1 MKKTFFKK
9 FILLVLIVILTTSCS
24 GVKISDTNYVLVPE
38 FSRGMSMI
46 LVAEEKNKF
55 ESNFGSDV
63 WKIKSGSGDSNFK
76 DYIVGCVKAYV
87 EKLMTLK
94 LFADFFNITL
104 STRDREW
111 INNAAND
118 YYQSLTEMDLEY
130 IECSLEDIKN
140 LYGIY
145 RLANLAIDS
154 MTRNS
159 DVELSISES
168 KVVSVEYMILSSE
181 ERAREIKE
189 LLNLRG
195 SSFAYYA
202 SSNSEDTNINMIIKR
217 GDKMSS
223 IFPEVF
229 YLATG
234 DVSDVLTYQNKYY
247 LFKCT
252 NDYMEKETL
261 VRKQEI
267 LKDLKNKEFNQQF
280 VVFQEKNSVR
290 SNASYWS
297 SIDLSLGVGCRVQKF
312 YEIYDKYFL
321 EE

>member
-1 MKKTFFKK
+1 MIKK
-9 FILLVLIVILTTSCS
+9 ILKIFVLGFLIILITSCA

-38 FSRGMSMI
+38 FTKGMSMI

-76 DYIVGCVKAYV
+76 DYIVGCVKTYV
-87 EKLMTLK
+87 EKLLTLK
-94 LFADFFNITL
+94 LFAETYNISL

-111 INNAAND
+111 INNASD
-118 YYQSLTEMDLEY
+118 EYYKSLTEMDLDY
-130 IECSLEDIKN
+130 INCSFEDVKN
-140 LYGIY
+140 LYTVY
-145 RLANLAIDS
+145 RLANLSIDS

-159 DVELSISES
+159 DVELSISEA
-168 KVVSVEYMILSSE
+168 KVVSVEYMVLSSE
-181 ERAREIKE
+181 EKAKEIKE
-189 LLNLRG
+189 LLKVKNA
-195 SSFAYYA
+195 SFAYYA
-202 SSNSEDTNINMIIKR
+202 SSNSEETNFNMIIKR

-261 VRKQEI
+261 LRKQKI
-267 LKDLKNKEFNQQF
+267 LKDLKNKEFNEQF
-280 VVFQEKNSVR
+280 LVFQENHNVKSNS
-290 SNASYWS
+290 SYWND
-297 SIDLSLGVGCRVQKF
+297 IDLSLGVGCRVQKF